1 MGKRDRARQRRRDW
15 LGFVF
20 VALCAGLFPNLSV
33 AQCRDDLVMLR
44 GDWGQA
50 RFTIE
55 LADDASER
63 ARGLMFR
70 EKLPSSHGMLF
81 VYPSPQRVGFWMKN
95 TLIPLDM
102 VFVDPSG
109 TVLRIHENAIPHD
122 QTVIDGGDGVL
133 AVLEVNG
140 GMARRIGIR
149 VGDQMQHPAFGS
161 EAIWPCVS
169 P

>member
-1 MGKRDRARQRRRDW
+1 
-15 LGFVF
+15 
-20 VALCAGLFPNLSV
+20 
-33 AQCRDDLVMLR
+33 
-44 GDWGQA
+44 
-50 RFTIE
+50 
-55 LADDASER
+55 
-63 ARGLMFR
+63 
-70 EKLPSSHGMLF
+70 
-81 VYPSPQRVGFWMKN
+81 
-95 TLIPLDM
+95 M